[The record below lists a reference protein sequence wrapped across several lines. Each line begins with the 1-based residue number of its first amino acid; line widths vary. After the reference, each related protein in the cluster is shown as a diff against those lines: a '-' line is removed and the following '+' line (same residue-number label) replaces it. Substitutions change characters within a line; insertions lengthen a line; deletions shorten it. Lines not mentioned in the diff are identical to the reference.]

1 MTVKMENTINANS
14 SAAVAHS
21 SRSMVSEQKEKA
33 WAEAAKFNQLLDYKI
48 QLDNAEEA
56 KKKVNLQKEYL
67 DVQLRAK
74 QRENAARKQIKNI
87 Q

>member
-1 MTVKMENTINANS
+1 MTVKMENAINANS

-67 DVQLRAK
+67 DVQLRVK

-87 Q
+87 

>member
-1 MTVKMENTINANS
+1 MSVKMENAINANR
-14 SAAVAHS
+14 SAAIAHS
-21 SRSMVSEQKEKA
+21 SRSMASEQKEKA

-67 DVQLRAK
+67 DVQLRVK